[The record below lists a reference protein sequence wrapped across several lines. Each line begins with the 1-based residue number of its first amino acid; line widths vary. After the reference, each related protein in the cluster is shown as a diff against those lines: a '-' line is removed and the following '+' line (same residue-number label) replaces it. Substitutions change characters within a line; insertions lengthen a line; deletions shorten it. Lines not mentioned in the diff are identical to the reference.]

1 MKRHSATT
9 KQRSLASY
17 FKKVRTDEADGEEPP
32 PSKDKTSPSS
42 ALVESQARPNFC
54 SDSGECTGLYESP
67 ENEHKQD
74 THAPPGNDGGRSA
87 TPSDL
92 CSTVN
97 AGQSDAFT
105 TGQCPRKV
113 SGMAPTHSGSPP
125 LCATSANIFDLGLF
139 VSKSNNVND
148 PETMEKL
155 LLNPWTPPANYDY
168 PATGKRNLKFQPH
181 WVDRYPWLV
190 YSEKLQGAL
199 CKYCVVFA
207 SECAGKGEHQ
217 RLGCFVT
224 KEFTNY
230 KKAMDAFK
238 SHASSSYHAM
248 STTLS
253 ENFLAVR
260 SRSQHDILTQLDH
273 GLKKQAEENRKNLL
287 PIIETILF
295 CGRQEVPLRGTDDS
309 GPINMSEVLP
319 FKNDGNFRA
328 LLRMR
333 AKCGDAALR
342 AHMET
347 SPANALYTS
356 PKIQNELITLCGKII
371 QRKIVENVNS
381 GSCFSVLA
389 DEATDISRTAHISL
403 CVRYVGHD
411 TSGVPILK
419 EDFVDFVPVYDLTG
433 KALASTILNSL
444 RGHGFDLNLLCG
456 QGYDGAASM
465 SGHLNGVQAFIR
477 QTAPKALYVHCSAH
491 SLNLALLH
499 ACKLPSIRNC
509 LGTVSSTCT
518 FVRASPQR
526 TNQLRDKVEDLT
538 QEKRK
543 SVLSFCQTRWVESH
557 DALQRFLELYVHIVQ
572 FLEYLE
578 EEAASSDTSSK
589 ASQLLNAITK
599 PEFVVSLQICS
610 DLFSLTLPLCKF
622 LQKIDCDLAQ
632 ACDHVKNVIDVLST
646 KRASA
651 ETEFNKIFLKSLS
664 LLKITNVE
672 MALPR
677 ITGRQMQRSN
687 VPSATP
693 EEYYRRNVYLPLLA
707 DFENQL
713 RDRFDAHKKVV
724 VGLNMLLPK
733 FCASASLSDIDD
745 AVQFYLGDIPSAN
758 VIEAEFTL
766 WVNKCCQIEE
776 KNRPACALQALEMCN
791 RDFFPNIHSLL
802 SILATLPVSTST
814 PERTF
819 STLRRLK
826 SYLRNHMNND
836 RLTGLALL
844 SIHRELQVTP
854 EQVLTEFCKL
864 PRRKNFLV

>member
-1 MKRHSATT
+1 
-9 KQRSLASY
+9 
-17 FKKVRTDEADGEEPP
+17 
-32 PSKDKTSPSS
+32 
-42 ALVESQARPNFC
+42 
-54 SDSGECTGLYESP
+54 
-67 ENEHKQD
+67 
-74 THAPPGNDGGRSA
+74 
-87 TPSDL
+87 
-92 CSTVN
+92 
-97 AGQSDAFT
+97 
-105 TGQCPRKV
+105 
-113 SGMAPTHSGSPP
+113 
-125 LCATSANIFDLGLF
+125 
-139 VSKSNNVND
+139 
-148 PETMEKL
+148 
-155 LLNPWTPPANYDY
+155 
-168 PATGKRNLKFQPH
+168 
-181 WVDRYPWLV
+181 
-190 YSEKLQGAL
+190 
-199 CKYCVVFA
+199 
-207 SECAGKGEHQ
+207 
-217 RLGCFVT
+217 
-224 KEFTNY
+224 
-230 KKAMDAFK
+230 
-238 SHASSSYHAM
+238 M

-260 SRSQHDILTQLDH
+260 SRSQHDILTQLGH

-287 PIIETILF
+287 PIIETIFF
-295 CGRQEVPLRGTDDS
+295 CGRQEVPLRDTDDS

-328 LLRMR
+328 LLRMK

-381 GSCFSVLA
+381 SSCFSVLA

-403 CVRYVGHD
+403 CVKYVGHD

-444 RGHGFDLNLLCG
+444 RGHGFDLNLLRG

-477 QTAPKALYVHCSAH
+477 QTAPKAL
-491 SLNLALLH
+491 
-499 ACKLPSIRNC
+499 
-509 LGTVSSTCT
+509 
-518 FVRASPQR
+518 
-526 TNQLRDKVEDLT
+526 
-538 QEKRK
+538 
-543 SVLSFCQTRWVESH
+543 
-557 DALQRFLELYVHIVQ
+557 
-572 FLEYLE
+572 
-578 EEAASSDTSSK
+578 
-589 ASQLLNAITK
+589 
-599 PEFVVSLQICS
+599 
-610 DLFSLTLPLCKF
+610 
-622 LQKIDCDLAQ
+622 
-632 ACDHVKNVIDVLST
+632 
-646 KRASA
+646 KRASE
-651 ETEFNKIFLKSLS
+651 ETEFIKIFLKSLS

-672 MALPR
+672 MALPP
-677 ITGRQMQRSN
+677 ITGRQRQRSN

-693 EEYYRRNVYLPLLA
+693 EEYYRRNVYLPLLV

-713 RDRFDAHKKVV
+713 RDRFNAHNKVV
-724 VGLNMLLPK
+724 VGLNTLLPK

-776 KNRPACALQALEMCN
+776 KNRPACALQALEMCS

-854 EQVLTEFCKL
+854 EQVFTEFRKL
-864 PRRKNFLV
+864 PRRKNFLK